1 MRKFQDLREK
11 FRASTKGSVSIL
23 FGVMSIS
30 LMLLIGLAIDTARF
44 YDLSNR
50 VQASLDAASLA
61 GAKLLIDETLT
72 DADIKA
78 RAQAYFD
85 SAIANTGVKI
95 AQILPLDVDVDRV
108 NSTVESH
115 GVIKVTSLFGRLA
128 DLPSLNT
135 IDRTSKVAY
144 SVKRIEL
151 SMVLDI
157 TGSMAPAGK
166 IDALKVAAKDMIDS
180 LYSSNPE
187 AGIVKAALVPYAASV
202 NAGAY
207 VGSVTPT
214 PNPGDTC
221 VIERDVTAVFTGAG
235 AYGEDQVDT
244 FNDDDFTAN
253 NHYSCPTSPIIPLSD
268 LAKKSDRNDFKS
280 EIDSLTAGGWTAGH
294 IGTAWGWY
302 TLSPEWS
309 GIWPAASKPKPY
321 GPDVIKAVV
330 IMTDGEFNT
339 SYRNGAQNAACGTPG
354 AWNADSG
361 CSQALQ
367 ICQNM
372 KAAGV
377 KVYSV
382 SFQTPPDAEAMLQ
395 ECAGPGNFYN
405 ADNSAQLISA
415 FRDIV
420 NKLTSLRVTS

>member
-30 LMLLIGLAIDTARF
+30 LMLLMGLAIDTARF

-108 NSTVESH
+108 NSTVESR

-135 IDRTSKVAY
+135 INRTSKVAN

-339 SYRNGAQNAACGTPG
+339 SYRNGAQNAACGSPG

>member
-30 LMLLIGLAIDTARF
+30 LMLLMGLAIDTARF

-108 NSTVESH
+108 NSTVESR

-135 IDRTSKVAY
+135 INRTSKVAN

-221 VIERDVTAVFTGAG
+221 VIERDITAVFTGAG

-377 KVYSV
+377 KVYTV

-405 ADNSAQLISA
+405 ADSSAQLISA